1 MRILVE
7 LAALRASEPEVP
19 MASRLDLEEVN
30 VPEQSVPECCAG
42 VEQGPCTRR
51 ECVWARESVA
61 ELNVQ
66 VDTLLASLREVSRR
80 FRTLQRRLKKRPS
93 DVRKVT
99 KKLLTSLVFGEDEEE
114 EDVVPP
120 SPEQGIPTDQRKC
133 CQQSVQD

>member
-1 MRILVE
+1 MCRKRVY
-7 LAALRASEPEVP
+7 
-19 MASRLDLEEVN
+19 
-30 VPEQSVPECCAG
+30 QSVPECSAE

-66 VDTLLASLREVSRR
+66 VDTLLASLKEVSWR

-99 KKLLTSLVFGEDEEE
+99 KKLLASLVFGEDEE

-133 CQQSVQD
+133 CQKSVQD